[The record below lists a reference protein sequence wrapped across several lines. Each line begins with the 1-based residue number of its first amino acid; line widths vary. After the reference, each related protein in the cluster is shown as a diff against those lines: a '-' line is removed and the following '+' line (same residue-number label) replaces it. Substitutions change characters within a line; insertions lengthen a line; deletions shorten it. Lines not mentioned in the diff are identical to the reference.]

1 MCRTSIFRKVP
12 LFPSLILMPFHH
24 QEVKAKISAFQ
35 SKIFSITCC
44 SILLQ
49 GLRQCYV
56 SLWRIWKSFECPEVL
71 KFNQVRGAPEY
82 SWIII
87 HWAIWLSVYFIFRYL
102 ISVGYRG
109 WGDLPE
115 SLICFLSPTHP
126 SPPLSPHRPRMSKC
140 LNFSISGYSQ
150 WCSSIF
156 S

>member
-1 MCRTSIFRKVP
+1 MCLTSIFRKVP

-56 SLWRIWKSFECPEVL
+56 SLWRIWKSVECLEVL
-71 KFNQVRGAPEY
+71 EFNQVRGAPEY
-82 SWIII
+82 TRYNPLS
-87 HWAIWLSVYFIFRYL
+87 IWLGVYFIFRYS

-126 SPPLSPHRPRMSKC
+126 SPPLSPHRPRMNKC

>member
-1 MCRTSIFRKVP
+1 MCLTSILRKVP
-12 LFPSLILMPFHH
+12 LFPSLLLMPH
-24 QEVKAKISAFQ
+24 QEGKAKISAFQ

-56 SLWRIWKSFECPEVL
+56 SLWRIRKSLSVWRCLSSTRWGVHLNTRYNPL
-71 KFNQVRGAPEY
+71 
-82 SWIII
+82 S
-87 HWAIWLSVYFIFRYL
+87 IWLGVYFIFRYS
-102 ISVGYRG
+102 ISVGSRG